1 LREKKGGHGGD
12 RDLWTATVLIC
23 WSLWRHRNDVVFE
36 GVSPSKDTV
45 IQKITEDAELRRAAG
60 LFRGALAPVEK
71 WRCRE

>member
-1 LREKKGGHGGD
+1 
-12 RDLWTATVLIC
+12 
-23 WSLWRHRNDVVFE
+23 VVFE